1 MAENEIKKWT
11 GDPNRQFTHTQ
22 IDLPMVNK
30 HWLSGEYI
38 H

>member
-11 GDPNRQFTHTQ
+11 GDPNRQLTYTQ

-30 HWLSGEYI
+30 R
-38 H
+38 